1 MSMNTAT
8 FALRFGKWHVHVG
21 GEPGSQV
28 AARNLRYQVTPE
40 EWTVHQSNRWRR
52 PIELRLLQTV
62 TRTYAKCS
70 CEELTATYGCN
81 IAHPRCYGE
90 KNSFYQS
97 IFRCKNWSMHN
108 KLRRSAVGLSDGQR
122 RNTLCR
128 PMCSCYSFHWG
139 WTWPIDNPN
148 LNPAD
153 YRWFEV
159 LFSSGCIYPDGR
171 RSNSMKNCSGLL
183 SH

>member
-1 MSMNTAT
+1 M
-8 FALRFGKWHVHVG
+8 
-21 GEPGSQV
+21 
-28 AARNLRYQVTPE
+28 
-40 EWTVHQSNRWRR
+40 
-52 PIELRLLQTV
+52 
-62 TRTYAKCS
+62 TRTCWRGTWKPSSRPESALPGNPRRMNCPPVQS
-70 CEELTATYGCN
+70 LTTTNRTPASTNSYTNIRKMQLRRTYCDLWLQHRPS
-81 IAHPRCYGE
+81 ALLRR